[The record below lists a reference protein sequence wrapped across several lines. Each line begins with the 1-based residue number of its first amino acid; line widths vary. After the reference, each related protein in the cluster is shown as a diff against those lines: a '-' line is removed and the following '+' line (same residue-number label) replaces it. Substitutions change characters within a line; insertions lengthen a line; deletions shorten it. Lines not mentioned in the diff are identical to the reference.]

1 MSDWQITTLGEIIN
15 TGNGLI
21 QTGPFG
27 SQLHASDYVS
37 LGVPV
42 IMPINLVD
50 NRISLD
56 DVAYIT
62 DDDANRLAKHI
73 LKAGDIVYSRRGDVT
88 RKALITEK
96 EEGMFCGTGCLLIR
110 PGYKVESKFLAYFL
124 STPSS
129 KEWIIRHAVGATMPN
144 LNTSILSK
152 VPLLLPDFSMQKRI
166 AKILGDLDNKIT
178 LNRQINQTLEAMAQ
192 ALFKSWF
199 VDFDPVK
206 AKLSALAAGGSA
218 NDANLAAMSA
228 ISGKTT
234 EQLLTLK
241 TTHPD
246 QFQQLYTTADLFPSE
261 MVDSE
266 LGEIPKGWEVKAFG
280 DLLKTT
286 IGGDWGKDEPDDKH
300 TEEVKILRGTD
311 LPKVFLGD
319 DTGVP
324 IRYVEAKKLKTRIIE
339 TGDIVIEV
347 SGGSKDQPTGRS
359 LFVNQ
364 TLINR
369 LNARLE
375 PASFCRLF
383 KPFSEKIG
391 LFLGTYLQK
400 IYQEGKT
407 WHYQNQSTGIS
418 NFQTNTFLEKERLI
432 VPCDNLL
439 TVFYAHASPILGH
452 L

>member
-266 LGEIPKGWEVKAFG
+266 LGEIPKGWEVSEIGKEVTVVGGGTPSTSNSDFWENG
-280 DLLKTT
+280 DVFWATP
-286 IGGDWGKDEPDDKH
+286 KDLSSLSDKVIID
-300 TEEVKILRGTD
+300 TERKITQQGL
-311 LPKVFLGD
+311 
-319 DTGVP
+319 
-324 IRYVEAKKLKTRIIE
+324 
-339 TGDIVIEV
+339 
-347 SGGSKDQPTGRS
+347 SK
-359 LFVNQ
+359 
-364 TLINR
+364 I
-369 LNARLE
+369 
-375 PASFCRLF
+375 CRV
-383 KPFSEKIG
+383 
-391 LFLGTYLQK
+391 
-400 IYQEGKT
+400 
-407 WHYQNQSTGIS
+407 STGWMSYNYLKSQYLLEGCKSEILE
-418 NFQTNTFLEKERLI
+418 FLQ
-432 VPCDNLL
+432 PD
-439 TVFYAHASPILGH
+439 
-452 L
+452 

>member
-1 MSDWQITTLGEIIN
+1 MTDWQITTLGEIIN

-96 EEGMFCGTGCLLIR
+96 EEGVFCGTGCLLIR

-166 AKILGDLDNKIT
+166 AKILGDLDDKIT

-199 VDFDPVK
+199 VDFEPVK

-218 NDANLAAMSA
+218 DDANLAAMSA

-266 LGEIPKGWEVKAFG
+266 LGEIPKGWEVKTFG
-280 DLLKTT
+280 EFIERMPVGKKFDQKTASVKGSIPILDQGKSGV
-286 IGGDWGKDEPDDKH
+286 IGFHNEAPGVRASLENPVVVFANHTCYMRLVTFDFSAIQNVLPFVGKDDLDTIWVYYATKDTVKFSEYKGHWPDFVLSKAVVPPSNLTSH
-300 TEEVKILRGTD
+300 FRKLLQPFISQTRNLELESEKLNEIKSSL
-311 LPKVFLGD
+311 LPKLLSGELLVD
-319 DTGVP
+319 GV
-324 IRYVEAKKLKTRIIE
+324 
-339 TGDIVIEV
+339 
-347 SGGSKDQPTGRS
+347 
-359 LFVNQ
+359 
-364 TLINR
+364 
-369 LNARLE
+369 
-375 PASFCRLF
+375 
-383 KPFSEKIG
+383 SE
-391 LFLGTYLQK
+391 
-400 IYQEGKT
+400 
-407 WHYQNQSTGIS
+407 
-418 NFQTNTFLEKERLI
+418 
-432 VPCDNLL
+432 
-439 TVFYAHASPILGH
+439 
-452 L
+452 